1 MQSIIYFL
9 SFCILT
15 WIECLIFSLVFVVIG
30 MYNLILLT
38 SSICLVDRYEET
50 PVLQKSIWINNPQIL
65 QCSRLYYVY
74 LKSCKYSR
82 LYHQSNKFEKN
93 TLNILLFMSDILET
107 ESNAVITVKKTF
119 NQLVK
124 FYGF

>member
-1 MQSIIYFL
+1 M

-15 WIECLIFSLVFVVIG
+15 WIECLIFSFVFVVIG

-65 QCSRLYYVY
+65 QCSRLNICFYNFIMFTLNPANIVDCTTNPTN
-74 LKSCKYSR
+74 L
-82 LYHQSNKFEKN
+82 KN

-119 NQLVK
+119 NQFVK